1 MSAAV
6 SSTTFTTIWYHLWL
20 HYCESFVNTPLIC
33 LALWYEISIA
43 SWRLNLAY
51 FHLFS

>member
-1 MSAAV
+1 
-6 SSTTFTTIWYHLWL
+6 
-20 HYCESFVNTPLIC
+20 LIC